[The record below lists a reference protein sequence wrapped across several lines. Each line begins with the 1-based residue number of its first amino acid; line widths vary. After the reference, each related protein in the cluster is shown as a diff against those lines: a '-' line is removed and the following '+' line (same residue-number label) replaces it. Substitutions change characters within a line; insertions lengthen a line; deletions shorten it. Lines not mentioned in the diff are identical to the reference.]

1 MTNQNND
8 RIDNLDATFY
18 NLERI
23 ANSLETIAECLEELT
38 QCVSHSSINGDY
50 SSLLVTDT
58 SRD

>member
-1 MTNQNND
+1 MTNQDKD
-8 RIDNLDATFY
+8 RIDNFDAAFC

-23 ANSLETIAECLEELT
+23 ANSLETIADCLEELT
-38 QCVSHSSINGDY
+38 QCISHSSINGDC